1 MSKLTHDDLC
11 RMKLHDVLYG
21 IESDRIT
28 ILRVPGGWIY
38 TSYSDGYPTTMS
50 SCFVPYSNVNSAR
63 TDGAEEDD
71 AVEDYVG
78 ILRDAERYR
87 WLRAQH
93 WDTSPLAVVVD
104 PKNSVKLGRDCPS
117 KDRLDEAIDRE
128 MARAKIQAEFRDE
141 I

>member
-11 RMKLHDVLYG
+11 SMKLHDILYSPG
-21 IESDRIT
+21 PERIS

-38 TSYSDGYPTTMS
+38 TSYADGHGFSSALS

-63 TDGAEEDD
+63 TEGAEET
-71 AVEDYVG
+71 EEYVH
-78 ILRDAERYR
+78 LQRDAERYR
-87 WLRAQH
+87 WLRARH